1 MRRRLVAPDVVDFV
15 PIDYGHL
22 DDAEAIREH
31 VQKTTPGPFQWDCFT
46 FGAIEHGEST
56 TVYLAVDHLH
66 TDGLGQYLS
75 CFDLAHLY
83 AQQVWS
89 AVEDLPPAASYL
101 DYCIM
106 ERQYTA
112 AMTLA
117 SHGVR
122 KWLELIRGNDG
133 ELPSFPLGLGK
144 RTDGYNRS
152 AHRSITLMDEDDA
165 RRFEEICREN
175 DAEFVGGVFAAAAL
189 AERELV
195 DSDYYFGM
203 TPISTRTSPAE
214 RASVGWYVSLVPVAF
229 PIGTSSFA
237 RAVTIA
243 QRAYENGIRL
253 APTSFHRVLELLP
266 ADTDIKAGQ
275 GWSTPMISYVDARD
289 FIGHEFFGEV
299 RGGVY
304 ANRAASEEVLVWIN
318 RLPTGD
324 IVERHLSRYPG
335 GARIGGSLC
344 VRDAGGIRLGRR
356 YYVTNSISPRGSD
369 GIASVGKL
377 NRTSRCG
384 GAASKWAMDDGR
396 RPPIT
401 LSKKL
406 FTCAKPGRRWTG
418 QLLRRPAGTSMV
430 VCFATRAASGQC
442 TEKASHRSSD
452 STAPSL
458 KSSPRSSV
466 RPPMSGMIFDG
477 KGAMPLPNCRCV
489 VSTKCASSRETTVLP
504 ERVSAR

>member
-1 MRRRLVAPDVVDFV
+1 MVDFGLIDEWNPAPGRLVTWVAAPESVARAAQAPVHPAPPSHQQEQYLRLADRHAAADFRYSGLCLVTAEIPMGDLDRDAMTRVINAFLLRHDTFRTWFAIDADGTVRRRLVAPDVVDFV

-83 AQQVWS
+83 AQQVWP

-112 AMTLA
+112 ALTLA

-144 RTDGYNRS
+144 RTDGYNHS
-152 AHRSITLMDEDDA
+152 AHRTITLMEEDDA
-165 RRFEEICREN
+165 RRFEEVCRAN

-266 ADTDIKAGQ
+266 ADTDIKAGP

-289 FIGHEFFGEV
+289 FIGHEFFGEI

-318 RLPTGD
+318 RLPTGTS
-324 IVERHLSRYPG
+324 LSVIYPDTPVAHESVDRYVS
-335 GARIGGSLC
+335 AMRA
-344 VRDAGGIRLGRR
+344 VF
-356 YYVTNSISPRGSD
+356 
-369 GIASVGKL
+369 ASVV
-377 NRTSRCG
+377 
-384 GAASKWAMDDGR
+384 
-396 RPPIT
+396 
-401 LSKKL
+401 
-406 FTCAKPGRRWTG
+406 
-418 QLLRRPAGTSMV
+418 GT
-430 VCFATRAASGQC
+430 R
-442 TEKASHRSSD
+442 
-452 STAPSL
+452 
-458 KSSPRSSV
+458 
-466 RPPMSGMIFDG
+466 
-477 KGAMPLPNCRCV
+477 
-489 VSTKCASSRETTVLP
+489 
-504 ERVSAR
+504 

>member
-1 MRRRLVAPDVVDFV
+1 MVDFGLIDEWNPAPGRLVTWVAAPESVTRAAQAPVHPAPPSHQQEQYLRLADRHAAADFRYSGLCLVTAEIPMGNLDRDAMTRVINAFLLRHDTFRTWFAIDSDGTVRRHLVAPDVVDFV
-15 PIDYGHL
+15 PIDYGRL

-101 DYCIM
+101 DYCVM

-133 ELPSFPLGLGK
+133 ELPSFPLDLGK

-165 RRFEEICREN
+165 RRFEKICREN

-195 DSDYYFGM
+195 DGDYYFGM

-237 RAVTIA
+237 RAVSIA

-266 ADTDIKAGQ
+266 ADTDIKAGP

-318 RLPTGD
+318 RLPTGTS
-324 IVERHLSRYPG
+324 LSVIYPDTPVAHESVDRYVS
-335 GARIGGSLC
+335 AMRA
-344 VRDAGGIRLGRR
+344 VF
-356 YYVTNSISPRGSD
+356 
-369 GIASVGKL
+369 ASVL
-377 NRTSRCG
+377 
-384 GAASKWAMDDGR
+384 
-396 RPPIT
+396 
-401 LSKKL
+401 
-406 FTCAKPGRRWTG
+406 
-418 QLLRRPAGTSMV
+418 GT
-430 VCFATRAASGQC
+430 T
-442 TEKASHRSSD
+442 
-452 STAPSL
+452 
-458 KSSPRSSV
+458 
-466 RPPMSGMIFDG
+466 
-477 KGAMPLPNCRCV
+477 
-489 VSTKCASSRETTVLP
+489 
-504 ERVSAR
+504 

>member
-1 MRRRLVAPDVVDFV
+1 MVDFGLIDEWNPAPGRLVTWVAAPESVARAAQAPVHPAPPSHQQEQYLRLADRHAAADFRYSGLCLVTAEIPIGDLDLDAMTRVINAFLLRHDTFRTWFAIDADGTVRRRLVAPDAVDFV

-83 AQQVWS
+83 AQQVWP
-89 AVEDLPPAASYL
+89 AVEDLPLAASYL

-112 AMTLA
+112 ALTLA

-144 RTDGYNRS
+144 QTDGYNRS
-152 AHRSITLMDEDDA
+152 AHRTITLMEEDDA
-165 RRFEEICREN
+165 RRFEEICRAN

-266 ADTDIKAGQ
+266 ADTDIKAGP

-289 FIGHEFFGEV
+289 FIGHEFFGEI

-318 RLPTGD
+318 RLPTGTS
-324 IVERHLSRYPG
+324 LSVIYPDTPVAHESVDRYVS
-335 GARIGGSLC
+335 AMRA
-344 VRDAGGIRLGRR
+344 VF
-356 YYVTNSISPRGSD
+356 
-369 GIASVGKL
+369 ASVV
-377 NRTSRCG
+377 
-384 GAASKWAMDDGR
+384 
-396 RPPIT
+396 
-401 LSKKL
+401 
-406 FTCAKPGRRWTG
+406 
-418 QLLRRPAGTSMV
+418 GT
-430 VCFATRAASGQC
+430 R
-442 TEKASHRSSD
+442 
-452 STAPSL
+452 
-458 KSSPRSSV
+458 
-466 RPPMSGMIFDG
+466 
-477 KGAMPLPNCRCV
+477 
-489 VSTKCASSRETTVLP
+489 
-504 ERVSAR
+504 

>member
-1 MRRRLVAPDVVDFV
+1 MVDFGLIDEWNPAPGRLVTWVAAPESVARAAQAPVHPAPPSHQQEQYLRLADRHAAADFRYSGLCLVTAEIPMGDLDRDAMTRVINAFLLRHDTFRTWFAIDSDGTVRRRLVAPDVVDFV

-46 FGAIEHGEST
+46 FGTIEHGEST

-101 DYCIM
+101 DYCMM
-106 ERQYTA
+106 ERQYSA

-175 DAEFVGGVFAAAAL
+175 DGEFVGGVFAAAAL

-195 DSDYYFGM
+195 GSDYYFGM

-237 RAVTIA
+237 RAVTMA

-266 ADTDIKAGQ
+266 ADTDIKAGP

-299 RGGVY
+299 RSGLY

-318 RLPTGD
+318 RLP
-324 IVERHLSRYPG
+324 
-335 GARIGGSLC
+335 
-344 VRDAGGIRLGRR
+344 
-356 YYVTNSISPRGSD
+356 
-369 GIASVGKL
+369 
-377 NRTSRCG
+377 
-384 GAASKWAMDDGR
+384 
-396 RPPIT
+396 
-401 LSKKL
+401 
-406 FTCAKPGRRWTG
+406 
-418 QLLRRPAGTSMV
+418 AGTS
-430 VCFATRAASGQC
+430 
-442 TEKASHRSSD
+442 
-452 STAPSL
+452 L
-458 KSSPRSSV
+458 SV
-466 RPPMSGMIFDG
+466 IYPDTQVAHESVDRY
-477 KGAMPLPNCRCV
+477 
-489 VSTKCASSRETTVLP
+489 
-504 ERVSAR
+504 VSAMRAVFASAVGTT

>member
-1 MRRRLVAPDVVDFV
+1 MVDFGLIDEWNPAPGRLVTWVAAPESVARAAQAPVHPAPPSHQQEQYLRLADRHAAADFRYSGLCLVTAEIPMGDLDRDAMTRVINAFLLRHDTFRSWFAIDADGTVRRRLVAPDVVDFV
-15 PIDYGHL
+15 PIDYGRL

-83 AQQVWS
+83 AQQVWW

-106 ERQYTA
+106 ERQYSA

-144 RTDGYNRS
+144 RSDGYNRS
-152 AHRSITLMDEDDA
+152 AHRSITLMGEDDA
-165 RRFEEICREN
+165 RRFEEICRAN

-189 AERELV
+189 AERDLV
-195 DSDYYFGM
+195 DTDYYFGM

-229 PIGTSSFA
+229 PIGTSSFV

-266 ADTDIKAGQ
+266 ADTDIKAGP

-318 RLPTGD
+318 RLPTGTS
-324 IVERHLSRYPG
+324 LSVIYPDTPVAHESVDRYVS
-335 GARIGGSLC
+335 AMRT
-344 VRDAGGIRLGRR
+344 VF
-356 YYVTNSISPRGSD
+356 
-369 GIASVGKL
+369 ASVV
-377 NRTSRCG
+377 
-384 GAASKWAMDDGR
+384 
-396 RPPIT
+396 
-401 LSKKL
+401 
-406 FTCAKPGRRWTG
+406 
-418 QLLRRPAGTSMV
+418 GT
-430 VCFATRAASGQC
+430 T
-442 TEKASHRSSD
+442 
-452 STAPSL
+452 
-458 KSSPRSSV
+458 
-466 RPPMSGMIFDG
+466 
-477 KGAMPLPNCRCV
+477 
-489 VSTKCASSRETTVLP
+489 
-504 ERVSAR
+504 

>member
-1 MRRRLVAPDVVDFV
+1 MVDFGLIDEWNPAPGRLVTWVAAPESVARAAQAPVHRAPPSHQQEQYLRLADRHAAADFRYSGLCLVTAEIPMGHLDRDAMTRVINAFLLRHDTFRTWFAIDSDGTVRRRLVAPDVVDFV

-112 AMTLA
+112 AMTLT
-117 SHGVR
+117 SYGVR

-175 DAEFVGGVFAAAAL
+175 DGEFVGGVFAAAAL

-195 DSDYYFGM
+195 GSDYYFGM

-237 RAVTIA
+237 RAVTMA

-266 ADTDIKAGQ
+266 ADTDIKAGP

-299 RGGVY
+299 RSGLY

-318 RLPTGD
+318 RLPAETS
-324 IVERHLSRYPG
+324 LSVIYPDTQVAHESVDRY
-335 GARIGGSLC
+335 
-344 VRDAGGIRLGRR
+344 
-356 YYVTNSISPRGSD
+356 
-369 GIASVGKL
+369 
-377 NRTSRCG
+377 
-384 GAASKWAMDDGR
+384 
-396 RPPIT
+396 
-401 LSKKL
+401 
-406 FTCAKPGRRWTG
+406 
-418 QLLRRPAGTSMV
+418 
-430 VCFATRAASGQC
+430 
-442 TEKASHRSSD
+442 
-452 STAPSL
+452 
-458 KSSPRSSV
+458 
-466 RPPMSGMIFDG
+466 
-477 KGAMPLPNCRCV
+477 
-489 VSTKCASSRETTVLP
+489 
-504 ERVSAR
+504 VSAMRAVFASAVGTT